1 MTWVLLW
8 YNNVNAVYDEISWVL
23 VIKIAINILFKK
35 GCMQNFGKRTVQN
48 HYDYMWNVHRKHTKQ
63 RVCVCVCVCVSA
75 RPTQTDILLLWV
87 RRAQKQDLISQLRY
101 IL

>member
-63 RVCVCVCVCVSA
+63 RVCVCVCVCVC
-75 RPTQTDILLLWV
+75 QLV
-87 RRAQKQDLISQLRY
+87 QLRLTFY
-101 IL
+101 SCELEELKSRT